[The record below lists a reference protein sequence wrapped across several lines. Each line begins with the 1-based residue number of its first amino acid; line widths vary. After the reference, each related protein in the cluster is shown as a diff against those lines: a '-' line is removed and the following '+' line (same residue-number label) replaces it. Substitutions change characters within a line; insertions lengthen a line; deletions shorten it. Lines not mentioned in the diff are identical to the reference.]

1 MVLADTSVWIR
12 FLGKHQPYADEL
24 DRLLGLDEVVGHAMV
39 FGELLVGDIG
49 GRGRLLVAYA
59 QMHQADTV
67 AHPEVVTFVRSRR
80 LFGRGLGWIDAH
92 LLASAILQ
100 RHQIWTADLRFAAVA
115 SELGIAH
122 RTGAS

>member
-12 FLGKHQPYADEL
+12 FLGNRQPYAAEL
-24 DRLLGLDEVVGHAMV
+24 ERLLDLDEVVGHALV
-39 FGELLVGDIG
+39 FGELLICDIG
-49 GRGRLLVAYA
+49 GRSKLLAAYA

-67 AHPEVVTFVRSRR
+67 SHAEVVTFVRSRR
-80 LFGRGLGWIDAH
+80 LSGRGLGWIDAH

-100 RHQIWTADLRFAAVA
+100 RHQIWTADVRFAAEA

-122 RTGAS
+122 RPGAS

>member
-12 FLGKHQPYADEL
+12 FLGNRQPYAKEL

-49 GRGRLLVAYA
+49 GRSRLLAAYA

-67 AHPEVVTFVRSRR
+67 AHSEVVAFVRSRR
-80 LFGRGLGWIDAH
+80 LFGRGLGWIDVH
-92 LLASAILQ
+92 LLASAILK
-100 RHQIWTADLRFAAVA
+100 RHQVWTADIRFAAVA
-115 SELGIAH
+115 SELGVAH
-122 RTGAS
+122 RSGAS

>member
-12 FLGKHQPYADEL
+12 FLGNRQPYAKEL

-39 FGELLVGDIG
+39 FGELLIGDLG
-49 GRGRLLVAYA
+49 GRSRLLAAYA

-67 AHPEVVTFVRSRR
+67 AHSEVVTFVRSRR
-80 LFGRGLGWIDAH
+80 LLGRGLGWIDVH

-100 RHQIWTADLRFAAVA
+100 RHQVWTADICFAAVA
-115 SELGIAH
+115 SELGVTH
-122 RTGAS
+122 RSGAS

>member
-12 FLGKHQPYADEL
+12 FLGNHQPYAKEL

-39 FGELLVGDIG
+39 FGELLVGDLG
-49 GRGRLLVAYA
+49 GRSRLLAAYQ

-67 AHPEVVTFVRSRR
+67 THSEVVTFVRSRR
-80 LFGRGLGWIDAH
+80 LFGRGLGWVDLH

-100 RHQIWTADLRFAAVA
+100 RHQVWTADLRFAAVA

-122 RTGAS
+122 RIGDS

>member
-12 FLGKHQPYADEL
+12 FLGNHQPYAKEL

-39 FGELLVGDIG
+39 FGELLVSDLG
-49 GRGRLLVAYA
+49 GRSKLLAAYA

-67 AHPEVVTFVRSRR
+67 AHPEVVTFVRARR
-80 LFGRGLGWIDAH
+80 LFGRGLGWVDVH
-92 LLASAILQ
+92 LLASAIVQ
-100 RHQIWTADLRFAAVA
+100 RHQLWTADTRFAAVA

-122 RTGAS
+122 RSAAP